1 MSLLLL
7 GLCHSRPGIASACG
21 AGALVPTTQ
30 VKGGICAPCSEPAV
44 LLAQPQ
50 GMRWALEGMLGA
62 RLGLWSAA
70 QWPRETA

>member
-1 MSLLLL
+1 M
-7 GLCHSRPGIASACG
+7 
-21 AGALVPTTQ
+21 PTTQ